1 MTKYI
6 LTVLAVL
13 FVSQFSYCQKILVK
27 TTDHTVSG
35 QTYTGQ
41 AIQVELDRKSVERAW
56 IKQLKELG
64 RVDQNK
70 NQIEL
75 KNAILPEIQGEVRI
89 LSLMNTTLE
98 GTQIF
103 WVILHGNEA
112 IKASTTEFS
121 AASKFLY
128 DFVLSLY
135 RDDVNKQIADADK
148 TVEESVDR
156 HDRKVKESL
165 EIARDLQRNRSDRIR
180 LQKQLEDNVIN
191 FQRLKGDSIQA
202 ELDKTETLE
211 EIDKLR
217 KISEEKKNK
226 LKEFN

>member
-1 MTKYI
+1 MTKFI
-6 LTVLAVL
+6 LAVL
-13 FVSQFSYCQKILVK
+13 PVLFLCQISFCQKILVK
-27 TTDHTVSG
+27 TTDQTVSG

-41 AIQVELDRKSVERAW
+41 AVQVELERKSVERAW
-56 IKQLKELG
+56 VKQLKELG

-70 NQIEL
+70 NQIEI
-75 KNAILPEIQGEVRI
+75 KNVILPEIQGEVRI
-89 LSLMNTTLE
+89 LSLLNTTLE

-112 IKASTTEFS
+112 IKAGTTEFS

-148 TVEESVDR
+148 TVEESVER

-180 LQKQLEDNVIN
+180 FQKQLEENGIN

-202 ELDKTETLE
+202 ELDKTETIK

>member
-1 MTKYI
+1 MTKFI
-6 LTVLAVL
+6 LAVL
-13 FVSQFSYCQKILVK
+13 PVLFLCQISFCQKILVK
-27 TTDHTVSG
+27 TTDQTVSG

-41 AIQVELDRKSVERAW
+41 AVQVELERKSVERAW
-56 IKQLKELG
+56 VKQLKELG

-70 NQIEL
+70 NQIEI
-75 KNAILPEIQGEVRI
+75 KNVILPEIQGEVRI
-89 LSLMNTTLE
+89 LSLLNTTLE

-112 IKASTTEFS
+112 IKAGTTEFS

-148 TVEESVDR
+148 TVEESVER

-165 EIARDLQRNRSDRIR
+165 EIARNLQRNRSDRIR
-180 LQKQLEDNVIN
+180 FQKQLEENGIN

-202 ELDKTETLE
+202 ELDKTETIK

>member
-1 MTKYI
+1 M
-6 LTVLAVL
+6 
-13 FVSQFSYCQKILVK
+13 VK
-27 TTDHTVSG
+27 TTDQTVSG

-41 AIQVELDRKSVERAW
+41 AVQVELERKSVERAW
-56 IKQLKELG
+56 VKQLKELG

-70 NQIEL
+70 NQIEI
-75 KNAILPEIQGEVRI
+75 KNVILPEIQGEVRI
-89 LSLMNTTLE
+89 LSLLNTTLE

-112 IKASTTEFS
+112 IKAGTTEFS

-148 TVEESVDR
+148 TVEESVER

-165 EIARDLQRNRSDRIR
+165 EIARNLQRNRSDRIR
-180 LQKQLEDNVIN
+180 FQKQLEENGIN

-202 ELDKTETLE
+202 ELDKTETIK